1 MTAVSPK
8 LKHFLAGFGLATVA
22 IFVLPIVADSFGAVP
37 PEPTFQVNRAIKND
51 RLIVP
56 NMTVAKRRVPVEIVR
71 ETPEPS
77 PSQPPR
83 RPEDT
88 TKKIMDGCE
97 PAFSA
102 VAAPTLAHI
111 ASRCVG

>member
-1 MTAVSPK
+1 MSPK
-8 LKHFLAGFGLATVA
+8 LKHFIGGFGLATAA

-37 PEPTFQVNRAIKND
+37 PAPAFQVNRAIKND

-56 NMTVAKRRVPVEIVR
+56 NMTVAKRKVPVETVR
-71 ETPEPS
+71 QTPEPS
-77 PSQPPR
+77 LPPVPR
-83 RPEDT
+83 SPADT
-88 TKKIMDGCE
+88 TKKILDGCE

>member
-1 MTAVSPK
+1 MTAMSPK
-8 LKHFLAGFGLATVA
+8 LKHFIAGFGLATAA
-22 IFVLPIVADSFGAVP
+22 IFVMPIVADSFGAVP
-37 PEPTFQVNRAIKND
+37 PEPAFQVNRAIKND

-56 NMTVAKRRVPVEIVR
+56 NMTVAKRKMPVETVR
-71 ETPEPS
+71 QTPEPTRTT
-77 PSQPPR
+77 PARP
-83 RPEDT
+83 PEDA
-88 TKKIMDGCE
+88 TKKILDGCE

>member
-1 MTAVSPK
+1 MSPK
-8 LKHFLAGFGLATVA
+8 LKHFLAGFGLATAA
-22 IFVLPIVADSFGAVP
+22 IFVLPIVASSFGAVP
-37 PEPTFQVNRAIKND
+37 PTPAFEVNRAIKND

-56 NMTVAKRRVPVEIVR
+56 NMTVAKRKVPVETVR
-71 ETPEPS
+71 QTPEPS
-77 PSQPPR
+77 RPLAPR
-83 RPEDT
+83 PPEDA
-88 TKKIMDGCE
+88 TKKILDGCE